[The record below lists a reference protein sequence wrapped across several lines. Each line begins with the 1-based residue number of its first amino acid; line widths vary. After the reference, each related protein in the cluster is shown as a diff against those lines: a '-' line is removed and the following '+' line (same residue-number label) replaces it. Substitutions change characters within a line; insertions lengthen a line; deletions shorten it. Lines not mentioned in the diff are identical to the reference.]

1 VLRRIV
7 FHPAA
12 TLALATLSVL
22 LVACSGAAAPPA
34 PTAAPSSP
42 TDTAST
48 AVAAA
53 PTTAPAT
60 PATITSPTPVASPTG
75 AATGAP
81 IPSTPAPS
89 ANASPTPST
98 ASGDTIRFNVVP
110 NGTQAQFRVREQ
122 LASRSFPSDAVG
134 TTRAVTGG
142 ITLGAD
148 GKIVQDQSKFVV
160 DMTSLKTDSAK
171 RDGFI
176 QRNTL
181 DTAEYPTAEFVPTA
195 ITGLPSPL
203 PTSGNVSFKMMGNL
217 TVHGATHPVTW
228 DVVGQVDANQV
239 TGKATTSVKFED
251 FGMSPPQVA
260 VVLSVQDNVNLQMD
274 FHLARG
280 A

>member
-1 VLRRIV
+1 MLRRIV

-203 PTSGNVSFKMMGNL
+203 LTSGNVSFKMMGNL